1 MNRAK
6 KGGEKSWDREKSKPG
21 PKKKTKAEFLEK
33 IEEEN
38 FDQQWEAIVRTHT
51 FTLSPLISLGFSYFR
66 PLYKR
71 MLKFNKENL
80 TVILLLPWNSR
91 ENHFARCES

>member
-1 MNRAK
+1 VLRK
-6 KGGEKSWDREKSKPG
+6 EGKSPGTFKKSKPG

-38 FDQQWEAIVRTHT
+38 HDQQWEAIVRTHT